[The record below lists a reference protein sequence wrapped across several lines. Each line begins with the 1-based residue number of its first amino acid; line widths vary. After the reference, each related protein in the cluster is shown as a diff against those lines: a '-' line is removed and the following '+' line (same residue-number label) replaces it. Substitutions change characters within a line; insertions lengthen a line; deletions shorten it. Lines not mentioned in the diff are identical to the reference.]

1 MFSDP
6 ALYALLRREVI
17 PVLRTWPFC
26 RIWHAGVDRKGDVFS
41 TAVILREAGLSHR
54 ATVYATDTREDTIDA
69 AKLGVFEWCGDEEAA
84 RRYRQS
90 GGRAVLGE
98 YLTNLE
104 GICRVK
110 PELIERVVWSLH
122 DPLNDAS
129 FNEFQLIVYGYAFEG
144 CFVRP
149 ALKIVHESLCSGGFL
164 VVPDGFPF
172 GADPL
177 LAGYQGPWESRR
189 LLRKLW

>member
-17 PVLRTWPFC
+17 PTLRTWPFC
-26 RIWHAGVDRKGDVFS
+26 RIWHAGVNREGDVFS

-54 ATVYATDTREDTIDA
+54 ATLYATDTREDTIDA
-69 AKLGVFEWCGDEEAA
+69 AKLGVFECRSDEEAE

-90 GGRAVLGE
+90 GGCAVLSE
-98 YLTNLE
+98 YLVHIE
-104 GICRVK
+104 GTYSVK
-110 PELIERVVWSLH
+110 PELIERIVWSLH

-129 FNEFQLIVYGYAFEG
+129 FNEFQLIVYGYTFEG
-144 CFVRP
+144 SFVRP
-149 ALKIVHESLCSGGFL
+149 ALKIVHESLCAGGFL
-164 VVPDGFPF
+164 VVPDGFQF

-177 LAGYQGPWESRR
+177 LAGYQDPWESRR

>member
-1 MFSDP
+1 M
-6 ALYALLRREVI
+6 
-17 PVLRTWPFC
+17 
-26 RIWHAGVDRKGDVFS
+26 
-41 TAVILREAGLSHR
+41 
-54 ATVYATDTREDTIDA
+54 IDA
-69 AKLGVFEWCGDEEAA
+69 AKLGIFECRGDEEAE

-90 GGRAVLGE
+90 GGRAVLS
-98 YLTNLE
+98 
-104 GICRVK
+104 
-110 PELIERVVWSLH
+110 RVVWSLH

-129 FNEFQLIVYGYAFEG
+129 FNEFQLIVYVYAFEG

-164 VVPDGFPF
+164 VVPDGFQF